1 MAIGNLALANDAYQ
15 RFATSDLSLEG
26 EGDNDLE
33 GEGDEE
39 GRGADQQE
47 LPRLKHPGRRSQLWN
62 ETQVHFGMQSADTV
76 LGELVGG
83 YFRA

>member
-47 LPRLKHPGRRSQLWN
+47 LPRLKHPGRRPQL
-62 ETQVHFGMQSADTV
+62 
-76 LGELVGG
+76 
-83 YFRA
+83 